1 MGYLKKNDDN
11 EMKGREPKGGEY
23 IVNQYLRQRV
33 ENL

>member
-11 EMKGREPKGGEY
+11 EMKRREPKGGEY
-23 IVNQYLRQRV
+23 FVNPDLRQKV